1 MQTQICNAMH
11 IAFSR
16 YQMRF
21 FPAIYSTTL
30 SSSSQSSRNG
40 MSPTSVN
47 RGTIAHKGQ
56 EYSKGDP
63 VRIMVKNHE
72 GDHGGTNNCT
82 LPRRLDL

>member
-1 MQTQICNAMH
+1 MQTQICSAMH

-21 FPAIYSTTL
+21 FPTLYSTTL

-47 RGTIAHKGQ
+47 RGTTAHKGQ
-56 EYSKGDP
+56 KYNKGVP
-63 VRIMVKNHE
+63 VSIMVKNHE
-72 GDHGGTNNCT
+72 GNHSGTNNCT